1 MEKTYVIK
9 GTPQSEWILVDANGQ
24 SLGRLA
30 TQIANYLMGK
40 HKPDYTPGAVMGDFV
55 VVVNASN
62 LKLSQKKLDSKNYY
76 HHSGYP
82 GGLTTIV
89 LRDLMQK
96 NPEKAIER
104 AVWGMLP
111 KNKYGRQL
119 MKRLKIYR
127 SSEHPHAAQHPTTAA

>member
-30 TQIANYLMGK
+30 TQIASYLMGK
-40 HKPDYTPGAVMGDFV
+40 HKPDFTPGAVMGDFV
-55 VVVNASN
+55 VVVNAAN